1 MEAVLLNASA
11 VFLKWKAPEL
21 KEQHGKYHK
30 QPHPLSFLP
39 PSLSLYL
46 SLTH

>member
-30 QPHPLSFLP
+30 QPLSYLLP
-39 PSLSLYL
+39 PLCLA
-46 SLTH
+46 H

>member
-30 QPHPLSFLP
+30 QPLSSP
-39 PSLSLYL
+39 SLYL